1 MFKRQGF
8 ADKLLPLG
16 SSILKIYVQF
26 CFLRKES
33 QNKVEQGRS
42 FVAGELVA

>member
-8 ADKLLPLG
+8 SDKLLPLG
-16 SSILKIYVQF
+16 SFILKMYVQF